1 LAANVT
7 LHFNYQ
13 KENLI
18 MIASPQTS
26 LAPERQATAAETDRG
41 LTYRPNVD
49 IADCGSEL
57 VLVADIP
64 GSVAEQIDVSFDDGV
79 LAITATVR
87 GRPQAGNPV
96 RQEYGVG
103 DYRRSFQIGEGFDGR
118 QTAAAYRNG
127 VLTVR
132 VPRLAAVR
140 PRTIPVTAG

>member
-1 LAANVT
+1 
-7 LHFNYQ
+7 
-13 KENLI
+13 

-26 LAPERQATAAETDRG
+26 LAPERQTAAAEADRG

-49 IADCGSEL
+49 VADCGSEL

-96 RQEYGVG
+96 LQEYGVG
-103 DYRRSFQIGEGFDGR
+103 DYRRSFQIGEGFDGS
-118 QTAAAYRNG
+118 QIAATYRNG

-140 PRTIPVTAG
+140 PRTIPVTTG